1 MVSGKLGQLLKLG
14 HVFVQLSFLHSEF
27 EEFLLSPFSAHDIL
41 EILGEVVDH
50 SIPDPFIGISSSC
63 ADVSVQLGRDLLDPK
78 VHFGP
83 PEVSKEEHRSRHW
96 VVQDPGLFVDP
107 VVYAP
112 ASHEFFHLVS
122 ISCEDFRF
130 LAYHF
135 VQ

>member
-1 MVSGKLGQLLKLG
+1 MVPGKFGQLLKLG
-14 HVFVQLSFLHSEF
+14 CVFVQLPSLHSEF

-41 EILGEVVDH
+41 EILGKVINHGV
-50 SIPDPFIGISSSC
+50 PDPFISVSSSC
-63 ADVSVQLGRDLLDPK
+63 VEVSVQLGGDLLDPE

-83 PEVSKEEHRSRHW
+83 PEISKEHHSRHW
-96 VVQDPGLFVDP
+96 VVHDPGLFVDP

-122 ISCEDFRF
+122 ISREDFWF
-130 LAYHF
+130 FAYHL